1 MSPSAR
7 SAANGGAAP
16 RGRVPPCTLA
26 PASAAISARSSASP
40 STCASGSPSPP
51 TAATSMHEWP
61 SPSPQPRTSSSRRPH
76 HRARAIELH
85 ALVPRSPPEH
95 RDDGSVGPHHKGIPQ
110 WSITPPHPP
119 TPPSAARQSR
129 CRKAGSTGSW
139 CCPFVMRSTC
149 SAAQLTGAIRDAL
162 GKAPAGL
169 IVDLSVLLT
178 SVSLADF
185 ELDSLILV
193 KRAKTARLDLGM
205 VHEYIFCT
213 GHPER

>member
-1 MSPSAR
+1 M
-7 SAANGGAAP
+7 
-16 RGRVPPCTLA
+16 VDH
-26 PASAAISARSSASP
+26 
-40 STCASGSPSPP
+40 
-51 TAATSMHEWP
+51 AATPTDS
-61 SPSPQPRTSSSRRPH
+61 
-76 HRARAIELH
+76 A
-85 ALVPRSPPEH
+85 VRSKT
-95 RDDGSVGPHHKGIPQ
+95 D
-110 WSITPPHPP
+110 
-119 TPPSAARQSR
+119 SR

>member
-1 MSPSAR
+1 MRSRSNGTCHASGCNAAAPSICVMSPSAR

-76 HRARAIELH
+76 HRARAIELY

-95 RDDGSVGPHHKGIPQ
+95 RDDGSMGPLTTKGFRNGRSPRH
-110 WSITPPHPP
+110 THRLRRPP
-119 TPPSAARQSR
+119 ARQIR
-129 CRKAGSTGSW
+129 GAG
-139 CCPFVMRSTC
+139 
-149 SAAQLTGAIRDAL
+149 
-162 GKAPAGL
+162 K
-169 IVDLSVLLT
+169 
-178 SVSLADF
+178 
-185 ELDSLILV
+185 LDRPGRGV
-193 KRAKTARLDLGM
+193 VRL
-205 VHEYIFCT
+205 
-213 GHPER
+213 

>member
-1 MSPSAR
+1 MVDHPATPTDSAVR
-7 SAANGGAAP
+7 SK
-16 RGRVPPCTLA
+16 T
-26 PASAAISARSSASP
+26 
-40 STCASGSPSPP
+40 
-51 TAATSMHEWP
+51 
-61 SPSPQPRTSSSRRPH
+61 
-76 HRARAIELH
+76 
-85 ALVPRSPPEH
+85 
-95 RDDGSVGPHHKGIPQ
+95 D
-110 WSITPPHPP
+110 
-119 TPPSAARQSR
+119 SR

-193 KRAKTARLDLGM
+193 KRAKTARIS
-205 VHEYIFCT
+205 EWCT
-213 GHPER
+213 NTSSAPAIRSDKAEALIAVKTFYSSLCRTIYFSLYDGCNSMHP